1 MQRLATTA
9 AVAMTVSVI
18 MEMLALDMMFSRC

>member
-1 MQRLATTA
+1 MATGLAGGIFVRILTGR

-18 MEMLALDMMFSRC
+18 L